1 MLIGIS
7 KSLNL
12 NIKSIAKG
20 ILLNQFYLI
29 YSAIPMLCFYF
40 YEIKNYILLFGSII
54 VFFLFP
60 IVLYFLSKK
69 YEFSI
74 KLSTFFVLLT
84 MFLFMWLLVGLSL
97 YFFILSLNREISLFY
112 SLLIFP
118 ISYNIGILSLIA
130 PAGIGVR
137 EGVMIFML
145 MKFFDID
152 LSNKISI
159 LFRIFNL
166 IIELIL
172 TLIGYILYQ
181 TDKK

>member
-1 MLIGIS
+1 
-7 KSLNL
+7 
-12 NIKSIAKG
+12 
-20 ILLNQFYLI
+20 
-29 YSAIPMLCFYF
+29 MLCFYF